1 MKGNSMKNDGMD
13 NLNSKLEYEIEA
25 KVDAIDL
32 ESIDETKLT
41 EITDENIKGQINNL
55 IFNSIQAGNTV
66 NKVINSMHNK
76 GQVVYRAVLPTG
88 QQLKKSKTMEGAVRG
103 IYGAN
108 GIEGH
113 ANFVQVD
120 LQNNAQNIANAVNGT
135 MNIAS
140 MVVGQYYMAQI
151 NNELKSI
158 DGKISLIA
166 EFQNNEFYAK
176 VSSLILQIKHM
187 AYY

>member
-1 MKGNSMKNDGMD
+1 
-13 NLNSKLEYEIEA
+13 
-25 KVDAIDL
+25 
-32 ESIDETKLT
+32 
-41 EITDENIKGQINNL
+41 
-55 IFNSIQAGNTV
+55 
-66 NKVINSMHNK
+66 
-76 GQVVYRAVLPTG
+76 
-88 QQLKKSKTMEGAVRG
+88 MEGAVRG
-103 IYGAN
+103 IYGSN

-120 LQNNAQNIANAVNGT
+120 LRNKAQNICNAVNGT

-140 MVVGQYYMAQI
+140 MVVGRYYMAQI
-151 NNELKSI
+151 NYELKSI
-158 DGKISLIA
+158 DEKNSLIF